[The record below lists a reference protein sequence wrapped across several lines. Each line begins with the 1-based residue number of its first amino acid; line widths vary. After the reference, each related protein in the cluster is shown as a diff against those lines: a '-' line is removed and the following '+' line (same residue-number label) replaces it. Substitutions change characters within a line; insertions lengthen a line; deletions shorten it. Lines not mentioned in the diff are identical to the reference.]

1 LEEEMKRIAII
12 ATVGALALSML
23 GCSKSN
29 SASGSGTAASGSSAS
44 AAPITVKVE
53 IFDRGSDGGKT
64 DPTNNQWTKWIKEKV
79 LKDEN
84 INVEFVRVPRGDESN
99 ALINLMAAGTP
110 PDICYT
116 YSGDNITNW
125 ANQGGLFDLA
135 PYIDSTLKDLNTF
148 LGPDKAIPGRQMITR
163 NQNNN
168 TKEVHSIPAR
178 RMNVASRNVFIR
190 KDWLDALGLPMPT
203 TTEEYHQALLAFK
216 NQDPGKV
223 GAGKVIPFTIVGNRV
238 DWNAGNLME
247 PFIDPNLS
255 DKDRWVNTV
264 AERSFM
270 VAGYKE
276 GIRFMNT
283 LFNEGLVDRDFPLYK
298 DGESPTNLIKS
309 GVVGSFS
316 GNWDDIYREP
326 NGMLSDLQRN
336 VPTADIRPVDCIT
349 SSDGITHKPSY
360 DAAGVN
366 LFIPLSCKNPDAA
379 MRYVNWLARYEN
391 YHFIQ
396 IGPEGVV
403 HEIADGIPKLIPN
416 AADGWIQ
423 NSAQNI
429 DYTLSMNGLF
439 LGSEDD
445 NIKAIANGYSW
456 AADRISEAYNI
467 AMNNARPGIVVVP
480 KNPLIIAGPLMETL
494 TQKGTV
500 IYTQA
505 ITCAPADFDRVYDSL
520 VQDWLNSGA
529 QKVIDERRANYP
541 D

>member
-1 LEEEMKRIAII
+1 MKRIAII
-12 ATVGALALSML
+12 ATAGALALSML
-23 GCSKSN
+23 GCTAKGGTS
-29 SASGSGTAASGSSAS
+29 SASPAKSGSSGGGGATV
-44 AAPITVKVE
+44 TVKVE
-53 IFDRGSDGGKT
+53 VFDRGSDGGKT

-110 PDICYT
+110 PDVCYT

-125 ANQGGLFDLA
+125 ANQGGLFDMA
-135 PYIDSTLKDLNTF
+135 PYVDSVLKDLNTF
-148 LGPDKAIPGRQMITR
+148 LGPDKAIPGRQMIIR

-168 TKEVHSIPAR
+168 TKEIHSIPAR
-178 RMNVASRNVFIR
+178 RMNVAMRNVFIR
-190 KDWLDALGLPMPT
+190 KDWLDTLGLPMPT
-203 TTEEYHQALLAFK
+203 TTEEYHAALLAFK
-216 NQDPGKV
+216 NQDPGNV
-223 GAGKVIPFTIVGNRV
+223 GAAKLIPFTIGGNRV

-247 PFIDPNLS
+247 PFIDPKLS
-255 DKDRWVNTV
+255 DKERWINNV
-264 AERSFM
+264 AERNFL

-276 GIRFMNT
+276 GLRFMNT

-298 DGESPTNLIKS
+298 DAETPTNLIKS

-326 NGMLSDLQRN
+326 NGMLTDLKKN
-336 VPTADIRPVDCIT
+336 VPAADIRPVDCIT
-349 SSDGITHKPSY
+349 SADGITHKPSY

-379 MRYVNWLARYEN
+379 MRYINWLARYEN

-396 IGPEGVV
+396 TGPEGTV
-403 HEIADGIPKLIPN
+403 HEIVDGIPKLIPN
-416 AADGWIQ
+416 APDGWIQ

-439 LGSEDD
+439 LGSDES
-445 NIKAIANGYSW
+445 NIKALANGYSW
-456 AADRISEAYNI
+456 PADRIVEAYSMS
-467 AMNNARPGIVVVP
+467 MNNARPGIVVVT
-480 KNPLIIAGPLMETL
+480 KNPLVVAGPLTETL
-494 TQKGTV
+494 TQKGMV

-505 ITCAPADFDRVYDSL
+505 ITCAADRFDSEYDRL
-520 VQDWLNSGA
+520 VADWLSSGA
-529 QKVIDERRANYP
+529 QKIIDERAANFQ
-541 D
+541 